1 MSPPEILPW
10 TTLLV
15 LQASPFCNINC
26 DYCYLPNRTSARRMS
41 GLVLATAIEKTYA
54 SDLVQ
59 GELTVIWHAGEPLAV
74 PISWYEDALGVIA
87 RSAPPGA
94 RIVHSIQSN
103 GTLLNQAW
111 CDFIRRHEM
120 RIGLSIDGPAF
131 LHDLH
136 RKSRRGEGTH
146 EAAMR
151 GLRLLKENNIPFH
164 VIAVITDQALGC
176 AQEIYDFFE
185 SAGVERLG
193 FNIEEVEADH
203 TVSTLS
209 AGHDA
214 RVREF
219 YETIFQNQQRRQS
232 MTIREFAGAEQKIRS
247 GISLREFDFPW
258 FNEQVRPFG
267 IISVDWEGNFSTY
280 SPELLGMKVEPYG
293 DFAFGNVTRDH
304 FADALETPKFRQVL
318 TDIQKGIQ
326 RCAQT
331 CAYYGYCG
339 GGAPANKYY
348 ENGSFASTQTM
359 YCRYSVQ
366 MPLDIVLRHF
376 EETLSIPA

>member
-1 MSPPEILPW
+1 MSRQ
-10 TTLLV
+10 V
-15 LQASPFCNINC
+15 L
-26 DYCYLPNRTSARRMS
+26 
-41 GLVLATAIEKTYA
+41 GTAIEKTYA

-111 CDFIRRHEM
+111 CDFIRGHEM

-209 AGHDA
+209 AGHDT

-318 TDIQKGIQ
+318 TDIQTGIQ
-326 RCAQT
+326 HCAQT

-376 EETLSIPA
+376 EETLSITA